1 VQTFFTPYIYLD
13 QKLIAELG
21 LDLSD
26 VQRVV
31 AKMVMQ
37 RPEVFSA

>member
-1 VQTFFTPYIYLD
+1 VQTFFTPYIDLD

>member
-1 VQTFFTPYIYLD
+1 
-13 QKLIAELG
+13 LIAELG